1 MHISSSIYL
10 KFKVDRNNFDVIKKN
25 DDVKN
30 SIFSKTLEN
39 LDLKN
44 KNFSKTYLSEGI
56 WQKIHNQDE
65 EIFLDANIFKFVDL
79 INYKIYPFNSEYK
92 TASKYPLRKSSEKF
106 YSNIHPRFEEINDDN
121 FFNIFNIHYLII
133 LDSEKKNIEINKFR
147 DCKHTCIK

>member
-1 MHISSSIYL
+1 M
-10 KFKVDRNNFDVIKKN
+10 
-25 DDVKN
+25 
-30 SIFSKTLEN
+30 
-39 LDLKN
+39 
-44 KNFSKTYLSEGI
+44 
-56 WQKIHNQDE
+56 
-65 EIFLDANIFKFVDL
+65 DL

-147 DCKHTCIK
+147 EIANIPVLNDSIIFLNLKIKEMFFSQAKKN

>member
-10 KFKVDRNNFDVIKKN
+10 KFKEDRNNFDVIKKN

-39 LDLKN
+39 LDFKN

-65 EIFLDANIFKFVDL
+65 EIF
-79 INYKIYPFNSEYK
+79 
-92 TASKYPLRKSSEKF
+92 
-106 YSNIHPRFEEINDDN
+106 
-121 FFNIFNIHYLII
+121 
-133 LDSEKKNIEINKFR
+133 
-147 DCKHTCIK
+147 